1 MFGYAAF
8 AQPTFAGLGGASYY
22 VNVLEVLTS
31 ADNTNTAKII
41 FGNVTENLNLTD
53 LPVALTAI
61 FNTFITENINF
72 LETPIGFAWVKID
85 NTEGTQWVLINNTQR
100 PYS

>member
-22 VNVLEVLTS
+22 VNISEALTS
-31 ADNTNTAKII
+31 ADNVNALRTA
-41 FGNVTENLNLTD
+41 FGNITENLNSAD